1 MAEILIIDD
10 DPGIGQMLSRLV
22 SRMGHQAQTS
32 LTLSEGMQFVNS
44 QEFDVI
50 FLDVRLP
57 DGNGLEVLPDI
68 RKTHA
73 KPEVIIMTGLGD
85 PDGAEL
91 AIKNGAWDYI
101 EKPATIDKMK
111 LPLIRA
117 LEFRSERAATH
128 APKMLKRGGIV
139 GDSPPMRASLSVL
152 AQAAASDANVLI
164 TGETGT
170 GKELFARGIHLNSAR
185 AEKSFVVVDCAALPE
200 TLVESLLFGHVKG
213 SFTGADKRQRGLIEQ
228 ADGGTL
234 FLDEIGELPLALQR
248 SFLRVIQERRFRPIG
263 ADHEIQSDF
272 RLICATNRDLEEMIR
287 QGRFR
292 EDLFFRLRAFLLE
305 LPALRDHV
313 EDIPDLVNHHVGK
326 LCERYKIKTKTC
338 APDLLEALAAHR
350 WPGNVRELVNA
361 LDRTIASAGAEP
373 ILFPYHLPTYLRVE
387 LARASVGNKGN
398 HEKEAAK
405 TADGPLGTLR
415 VVRDLAVDRAEK
427 SYLEDLMAYTRGDI
441 KKACNVSGLSR
452 GRLYALMKK
461 HDVQRNKN

>member
-1 MAEILIIDD
+1 MAKILIIDD
-10 DPGIGQMLSRLV
+10 DPAIGEMLSRLV
-22 SRMGHQAQTS
+22 RRMDHQAQTAQ
-32 LTLSEGMQFVNS
+32 TLAEGMPLINS

-68 RKTHA
+68 RRTTA

-101 EKPATIDKMK
+101 EKPATIDKMR
-111 LPLIRA
+111 LPLMRA
-117 LEFRSERAATH
+117 LEFRVEREATK
-128 APKMLKRGGIV
+128 APKVLNRGGIV
-139 GDSPPMRASLSVL
+139 GDSPPMRGCLAVL

-170 GKELFARGIHLNSAR
+170 GKELFARAIHLNSAR
-185 AEKSFVVVDCAALPE
+185 AAKSFVVVDCAALPE

-234 FLDEIGELPLALQR
+234 FLDEIGELPLSLQR

-263 ADHEIQSDF
+263 ADHEINSDF
-272 RLICATNRDLEEMIR
+272 RLICATNRDLEAMIR
-287 QGRFR
+287 EDRFR

-305 LPALRDHV
+305 LPALREHV
-313 EDIPDLVNHHVGK
+313 DDMPELVSHHIAK
-326 LCERYKIKTKTC
+326 LCVRYKMKTKTC

-350 WPGNVRELVNA
+350 WPGNVREMVNA
-361 LDRTIASAGAEP
+361 LDRTIASAAEEP

-387 LARASVGNKGN
+387 LARASVGKGGHIEN
-398 HEKEAAK
+398 QEKR
-405 TADGPLGTLR
+405 TSGPMGTLK

-427 SYLEDLMAYTRGDI
+427 RYLEDLMLYTAGNI
-441 KKACNVSGLSR
+441 KKACQVSGLSR

-461 HDVQRNKN
+461 HDVQRNKE

>member
-1 MAEILIIDD
+1 
-10 DPGIGQMLSRLV
+10 MLSRLV
-22 SRMGHQAQTS
+22 TRMDHQAETA
-32 LTLSEGMQFVNS
+32 LTLAEGMHLVNS
-44 QEFDVI
+44 FEFDVI

-57 DGNGLEVLPDI
+57 DGNGIEVLPEI
-68 RKTHA
+68 RRTPA

-117 LEFRSERAATH
+117 LEFRGERAATQ

-139 GDSPPMRASLSVL
+139 GDSPPMHSSLSVL
-152 AQAAASDANVLI
+152 VQAAASDANVLI

-185 AEKSFVVVDCAALPE
+185 SEKSFVVVDCAALPE

-263 ADHEIQSDF
+263 ADHEIESDF
-272 RLICATNRDLEEMIR
+272 RLICATNRDLEAMIR

-292 EDLFFRLRAFLLE
+292 EDLFFRLRAFLLD

-313 EDIPDLVNHHVGK
+313 GDIPELVNHHLGK
-326 LCERYKIKTKTC
+326 LCERYKIKAKTC

-361 LDRTIASAGAEP
+361 LDRTIASAGEEP
-373 ILFPYHLPTYLRVE
+373 ILYPYHLPTYLRVE
-387 LARASVGNKGN
+387 LARASVGKGN
-398 HEKEAAK
+398 HQSQNPVVDNRAS
-405 TADGPLGTLR
+405 GPMGTLK
-415 VVRDLAVDRAEK
+415 VVRDLAVERAER
-427 SYLEDLMAYTRGDI
+427 SYLEDLMAYTGGII
-441 KKACNVSGLSR
+441 KKACQVSGLSR

-461 HDVQRNKN
+461 HDVQRPKK